1 MKPAEM
7 LYAKLLL
14 SPIPHGIVKRIDTTR
29 AEKVPGVV
37 KIFSHFNAPHK
48 MFNSCRIIP
57 GQKFC
62 IEDEPLFAA
71 RVKFAGERVAA
82 VVADSLA
89 AAREAV
95 SLLDVEYEELPA
107 LLTTEEAL
115 NNKAVKIQP
124 GGNLADQY
132 EVEVGDSAPAADCL
146 VVESVTQTQRT
157 HHAAI
162 EPHVCLAHYDGS
174 GKLTVWTPTQ
184 GVFGVR
190 SVLAEFFSLSY
201 SRIRVIKIPI
211 GGSFG
216 GKQEYLFEAV
226 TSFMAMETRRPV
238 KLLLDREECIIQTR
252 VRPAVKVKIKTA
264 VSRSGEL
271 QEFIADTTLD
281 AGAFTGSAVDYSRTL
296 ATKVPKL
303 YRIPHYKHTGRAVYT
318 NTVKSG
324 GARGWGAP
332 EIITAAEVHMDQVA
346 KRLQMDPLELRLH
359 NLVHPYD
366 RDPVLNLSLGDARVR
381 ECLERGAEAFHWEE
395 RFHRHAQ
402 ERGRYRRG
410 VGLACGAHK
419 NGMYGGFVD
428 CTSMTLRMNED
439 GSLNLNASLHDVGC
453 GTATAMKIIVA
464 EVLDLDP
471 DLITVTEADTE
482 LTGYDP
488 GCYGSRV
495 TYNVGAC
502 AKETA
507 EKLKDKIMESAAFI
521 LQKPKEYLRM
531 AEGHVF
537 TIEGTGERRTLSYK
551 EIAERAIRENYT
563 DLGVAHTYYSP
574 SNPGSYSV
582 QFAEAT
588 VDTKTGLTRVTDFLA
603 VGDVG
608 RALNRGMIEGQFQ
621 GAVQMGI
628 GYALCEEV
636 KINDRGKPVNNSFKK
651 YHLVNAPDMPDVK
664 VLLIEHEGDD
674 GPFGAKSVG
683 EISAVPT
690 AGAVINA
697 VNHALGTS
705 LSDMPLTPEKVLAAI
720 KQTED
725 QG

>member
-1 MKPAEM
+1 
-7 LYAKLLL
+7 
-14 SPIPHGIVKRIDTTR
+14 
-29 AEKVPGVV
+29 
-37 KIFSHFNAPHK
+37 
-48 MFNSCRIIP
+48 
-57 GQKFC
+57 
-62 IEDEPLFAA
+62 
-71 RVKFAGERVAA
+71 
-82 VVADSLA
+82 
-89 AAREAV
+89 
-95 SLLDVEYEELPA
+95 
-107 LLTTEEAL
+107 
-115 NNKAVKIQP
+115 
-124 GGNLADQY
+124 
-132 EVEVGDSAPAADCL
+132 
-146 VVESVTQTQRT
+146 
-157 HHAAI
+157 
-162 EPHVCLAHYDGS
+162 
-174 GKLTVWTPTQ
+174 
-184 GVFGVR
+184 
-190 SVLAEFFSLSY
+190 
-201 SRIRVIKIPI
+201 
-211 GGSFG
+211 
-216 GKQEYLFEAV
+216 
-226 TSFMAMETRRPV
+226 
-238 KLLLDREECIIQTR
+238 
-252 VRPAVKVKIKTA
+252 
-264 VSRSGEL
+264 
-271 QEFIADTTLD
+271 
-281 AGAFTGSAVDYSRTL
+281 
-296 ATKVPKL
+296 
-303 YRIPHYKHTGRAVYT
+303 
-318 NTVKSG
+318 
-324 GARGWGAP
+324 
-332 EIITAAEVHMDQVA
+332 MDQVA
-346 KRLQMDPLELRLH
+346 KRLQMDPLEFRLH
-359 NLVHPYD
+359 NLVYPYD

-381 ECLERGAEAFHWEE
+381 ECLEKGAEAFHWKE

-402 ERGRYRRG
+402 EGGRYRRG

-464 EVLDLDP
+464 EVLDLEP

-495 TYNVGAC
+495 IYNVGAC

-521 LQKPKEYLRM
+521 LQKPKEYLCM

-537 TIEGTGERRTLSYK
+537 TMEGTDERRVLSYK

-588 VDTKTGLTRVTDFLA
+588 VDTMTGLTRVTDFLA

-636 KINDRGKPVNNSFKK
+636 KINDRGKPVNNGFKK